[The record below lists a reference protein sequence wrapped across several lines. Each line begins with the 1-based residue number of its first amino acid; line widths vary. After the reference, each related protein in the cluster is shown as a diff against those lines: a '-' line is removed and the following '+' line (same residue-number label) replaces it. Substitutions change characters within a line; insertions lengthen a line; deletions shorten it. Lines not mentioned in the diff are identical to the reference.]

1 MGGGSPAGRRRR
13 RRRRRTRRRPSPPR
27 ARRGSRLELLATLAH
42 VFPGVIVVL
51 REEVLRERRDGLE
64 LGRARRPILLLPR
77 ARALLLLLALLAALL
92 LLALLLRLLGRRRV
106 PPTAAAAPARFG
118 ALAPIAVDVAVAV
131 DATEPSLQRGDL
143 RVQIIQTA
151 RGRHPSRRPR
161 AALSSSLVVRPRM
174 RLTKRR
180 VSREARSE
188 RRSTEMNI
196 VARDIA
202 RSPEKSSC
210 AQRSISD
217 RRIRACSLVTRSL
230 GLPRASHPRS
240 SLVPDEPR
248 ERGVPRR
255 QRDALDDVSFSVRF
269 RRGWRARGNTKS
281 TSPSAIRTKY
291 ACCRPRAKPPPVP
304 FRWRR

>member
-1 MGGGSPAGRRRR
+1 MGGGSAAGAEAPSSAPADAEAPVAASREA
-13 RRRRRTRRRPSPPR
+13 S
-27 ARRGSRLELLATLAH
+27 GSRLELLATLAH

-51 REEVLRERRDGLE
+51 REEVLRARRDGLE

-106 PPTAAAAPARFG
+106 PPTAAAAPR
-118 ALAPIAVDVAVAV
+118 ALRRSGSHRRRRRCRCRCHRA
-131 DATEPSLQRGDL
+131 ELQRGDL

-151 RGRHPSRRPR
+151 RGRHPSRRPARR
-161 AALSSSLVVRPRM
+161 ALLVARRPSADAPHEG
-174 RLTKRR
+174 R

-196 VARDIA
+196 IA
-202 RSPEKSSC
+202 RNIARCAEKSC
-210 AQRSISD
+210 AQKSAVDATPPR
-217 RRIRACSLVTRSL
+217 

-240 SLVPDEPR
+240 SLIPDEPR

-255 QRDALDDVSFSVRF
+255 QRDALDDVSLLGEVSY
-269 RRGWRARGNTKS
+269 RARAVVRQRVVDVS
-281 TSPSAIRTKY
+281 IRHSQEI
-291 ACCRPRAKPPPVP
+291 RVSSSRAKPPPVP